1 MPRKVERRVKR
12 REYKAEIAA
21 RLDNVIEKEL
31 VERLKKG
38 TVSILFYYRFILYAF
53 YISEVDL
60 RGDIA
65 IPPLPWFFFLIPPSA
80 WRTLIPGKFQI

>member
-1 MPRKVERRVKR
+1 VERRVKR

-38 TVSILFYYRFILYAF
+38 TVCAQHCLNLYF
-53 YISEVDL
+53 TL
-60 RGDIA
+60 CLIA
-65 IPPLPWFFFLIPPSA
+65 YSTLS
-80 WRTLIPGKFQI
+80 TLICYSFKYLLGSFAFLFANLLACFR

>member
-1 MPRKVERRVKR
+1 VERRVKR

-38 TVSILFYYRFILYAF
+38 TVCAQHYLNLYFTWCLNTYITFSTFICFCFKYLL
-53 YISEVDL
+53 V
-60 RGDIA
+60 G
-65 IPPLPWFFFLIPPSA
+65 FFLSTYQPPCM
-80 WRTLIPGKFQI
+80 F

>member
-1 MPRKVERRVKR
+1 VERRVKR

-38 TVSILFYYRFILYAF
+38 TVCAQHYLNLCFTWCFNTYITFLTLICFILKYLLGGTFRFSLTNSLACF
-53 YISEVDL
+53 
-60 RGDIA
+60 R
-65 IPPLPWFFFLIPPSA
+65 
-80 WRTLIPGKFQI
+80 